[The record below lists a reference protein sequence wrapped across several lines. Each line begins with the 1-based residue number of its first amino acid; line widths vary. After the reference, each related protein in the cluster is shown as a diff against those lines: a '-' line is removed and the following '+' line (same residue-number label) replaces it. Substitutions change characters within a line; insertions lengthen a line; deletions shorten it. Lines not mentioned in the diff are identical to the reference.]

1 MVVIGVTG
9 GIGTGKST
17 VAAMFQRLG
26 AAALDADRIAHR
38 MMEPKR
44 VAWRHII
51 KMFGEEV
58 LNEDRT
64 INRQALARRVFSDEE
79 SRRRLEA
86 ILHPRVMRE
95 IWQRVRRL
103 RRAKRVKA
111 VVLDVPLLVE
121 VGAHK
126 DVDALVVVTAPS
138 DRQRERLKQQ
148 HGWSDEEISARMGAQ
163 WDVSAKVALAE
174 HVVDNANGVDATR
187 TQVKRIWNQLVGP
200 LSRQSS
206 TSRR

>member
-17 VAAMFQRLG
+17 VAAMFKRLG
-26 AAALDADRIAHR
+26 AVVLDADVMAHR
-38 MMEPKR
+38 VMEPRR
-44 VAWRHII
+44 VAWRQIV
-51 KMFGEEV
+51 KTFGEHL
-58 LNEDRT
+58 LNEDQT
-64 INRQALARRVFSDEE
+64 INRQALARRVFADAK

-86 ILHPRVMRE
+86 IVHPRVMRQM
-95 IWQRVRRL
+95 WQQVRRL
-103 RRAKRVKA
+103 RRTGRVKA

-121 VGAHK
+121 VGAHHH
-126 DVDALVVVTAPS
+126 VDAVVVVSVSPKL
-138 DRQRERLKQQ
+138 QRERLKKR

-163 WDVSAKVALAE
+163 WDSSAKVALAD
-174 HVVDNANGVDATR
+174 HVVDNANSVDATR

-200 LSRQSS
+200 LSRPSS

>member
-17 VAAMFQRLG
+17 VAAMFKRLG
-26 AAALDADRIAHR
+26 AVVLDADVMAHR
-38 MMEPKR
+38 VMEPRR
-44 VAWRHII
+44 VAWRQIV
-51 KMFGEEV
+51 KTFGEHL
-58 LNEDRT
+58 LNEDQT
-64 INRQALARRVFSDEE
+64 INRQALARRVFTDAK

-86 ILHPRVMRE
+86 IVHPRVMRQM
-95 IWQRVRRL
+95 WQQVRRL
-103 RRAKRVKA
+103 HRAGRVKA

-121 VGAHK
+121 VGAHHR
-126 DVDALVVVTAPS
+126 VDALVVVS
-138 DRQRERLKQQ
+138 VSRKRQRERLKKR

-163 WDVSAKVALAE
+163 WGVSAKVALAD

-200 LSRQSS
+200 VSRSSS